1 MHILTIL
8 TPYTCTLGAAWGFD
22 SIGDNTNTDIAGGQS
37 RTPLDYDISTK
48 PASTAILALHECRFN
63 YTEDSPRLKVLT
75 PLSLLSATCKNESG
89 VTQGRWQ
96 ALINTPLPQPPNYVR
111 IDTDAD
117 DEFKKACTFCFC
129 KNAEAAHPA
138 LWAESW
144 DFASAGYKAQFRVE
158 EDDSAPCTAQVQ
170 REPIEKTYKRDL

>member
-1 MHILTIL
+1 MHGILYVYSILTTL
-8 TPYTCTLGAAWGFD
+8 TSCSCTLGAAWGFG
-22 SIGDNTNTDIAGGQS
+22 SIGDKTNMDVAGGES

-48 PASTAILALHECRFN
+48 PATTAILALHECRFN
-63 YTEDSPRLKVLT
+63 YTEDSPRLKVLIA
-75 PLSLLSATCKNESG
+75 PSLLSTSCKNESG

-111 IDTDAD
+111 TDADAD

-129 KNAEAAHPA
+129 KNIEAVQPA

-144 DFASAGYKAQFRVE
+144 DFASAGYKAQLRVE
-158 EDDSAPCTAQVQ
+158 EDDSAPCTAQV
-170 REPIEKTYKRDL
+170 